1 MKKIIY
7 VLVVLLILSACNKK
21 EVEQQDSDK
30 QTIVDVDYQSEIE
43 ETIKEENVIE
53 EEIDDGEIDIDLSEL
68 TSIMAYC
75 EVCNIISDL
84 DNNYA
89 DNLSSK
95 IGMGYAL
102 TGKNDLS
109 IQWEKFHKQIK
120 ENIKIGY
127 DYYFL
132 IVNKNNSCD
141 AFWTS
146 LKRIETLIPNGN
158 NLPFQ
163 CDWSKN
169 RNFSTRNE
177 IQAIYYILEQ
187 YIESWNK
194 KVKGYPFDL
203 KEMLINNNL
212 IC

>member
-84 DNNYA
+84 DNN
-89 DNLSSK
+89 K
-95 IGMGYAL
+95 
-102 TGKNDLS
+102 GKR
-109 IQWEKFHKQIK
+109 
-120 ENIKIGY
+120 IKIRGMLE
-127 DYYFL
+127 YYEDPETKEKTFGCTVMDPTACCSL
-132 IVNKNNSCD
+132 GLMYEPVDDPKLPKKYTIVNETAVIEVYEKDGYELCRLKD
-141 AFWTS
+141 AIVEW
-146 LKRIETLIPNGN
+146 
-158 NLPFQ
+158 
-163 CDWSKN
+163 
-169 RNFSTRNE
+169 
-177 IQAIYYILEQ
+177 
-187 YIESWNK
+187 
-194 KVKGYPFDL
+194 
-203 KEMLINNNL
+203 
-212 IC
+212 

>member
-84 DNNYA
+84 DNN
-89 DNLSSK
+89 K
-95 IGMGYAL
+95 
-102 TGKNDLS
+102 GKR
-109 IQWEKFHKQIK
+109 
-120 ENIKIGY
+120 IKIRGMLEY
-127 DYYFL
+127 HEDPETKEKTFGCTVMDATACCSLGLMFVPVDDANLPEKYS
-132 IVNKNNSCD
+132 IVNVTGVLEVYEKDGYELCRLND
-141 AFWTS
+141 AIVEW
-146 LKRIETLIPNGN
+146 
-158 NLPFQ
+158 
-163 CDWSKN
+163 
-169 RNFSTRNE
+169 
-177 IQAIYYILEQ
+177 
-187 YIESWNK
+187 
-194 KVKGYPFDL
+194 
-203 KEMLINNNL
+203 
-212 IC
+212 